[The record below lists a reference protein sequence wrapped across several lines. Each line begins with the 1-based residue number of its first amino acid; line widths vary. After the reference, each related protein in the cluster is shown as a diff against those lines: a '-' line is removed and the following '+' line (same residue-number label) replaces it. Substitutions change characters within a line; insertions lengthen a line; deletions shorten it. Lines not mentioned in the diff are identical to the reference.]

1 MGELEPEDQANE
13 REQKRRA
20 QEQADDL
27 RWFLSGPRGRRI
39 AWRWLETAGVFRTSF
54 NTDALAMAFAEGQRN
69 AGLRLMDQVL
79 AVRPDAYTQMVKE
92 NGQTDG
98 HTDE

>member
-1 MGELEPEDQANE
+1 MSELEPEHEAN
-13 REQKRRA
+13 EQKRRA

-27 RWFLSGPRGRRI
+27 RWLLSGPRGRRI
-39 AWRWLETAGVFRTSF
+39 AWRWLESAGVFRTSF
-54 NTDALAMAFAEGQRN
+54 NTDALTMAFAEGQRN

>member
-1 MGELEPEDQANE
+1 MSELEPEHEANE

-27 RWFLSGPRGRRI
+27 RWLLSGPRGRRI
-39 AWRWLETAGVFRTSF
+39 AWRWLESAGVFRTSF
-54 NTDALAMAFAEGQRN
+54 SADALAMAFAEGQRN

>member
-1 MGELEPEDQANE
+1 MGELELEEEANE

-27 RWFLSGPRGRRI
+27 RWLLSGPRGRRI
-39 AWRWLETAGVFRTSF
+39 AWRWLESAGVFRTSF
-54 NTDALAMAFAEGQRN
+54 STDALAMAFAEGQRN
-69 AGLRLMDQVL
+69 AGLWLMDQVL